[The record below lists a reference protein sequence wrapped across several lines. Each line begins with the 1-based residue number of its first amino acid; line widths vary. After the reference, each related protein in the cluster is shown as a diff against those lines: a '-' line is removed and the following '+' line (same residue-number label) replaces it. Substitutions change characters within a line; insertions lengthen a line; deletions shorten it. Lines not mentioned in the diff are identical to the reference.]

1 MAADLKTAL
10 SPEQYLELEEK
21 KRAHELELKK
31 LEIAS
36 AEKIATDNNKVAA
49 EANKVGFWANI
60 VNAAKIAFYFIAAM
74 IGLGA
79 SIVSKRDDQ
88 AYELNDTYRAKESS
102 KWSQK
107 LFEGA
112 MKRIEALKN

>member
-1 MAADLKTAL
+1 MAAELKTAL
-10 SPEQYLELEEK
+10 TPEQYLELEN
-21 KRAHELELKK
+21 KK
-31 LEIAS
+31 LENELKIKQMELSS
-36 AEKIATDNNKVAA
+36 AEKIATENNKVAA
-49 EANKVGFWANI
+49 EANKVGFWANM

-79 SIVSKRDDQ
+79 SIISKRDDQ

-107 LFEGA
+107 LFENA